1 MKFFLILAL
10 IANFINCD
18 KKKKILVLFFSRP
31 GENYNVGNVDV
42 GNTERF
48 INKMKKILPKSTV
61 YHKIEPVTEYP
72 VPYDEVLKVA
82 REELNEEL
90 RPEIKNPITDL
101 SEYNPIIL
109 GYPIW
114 YSEVPRIVINQM
126 ELIKEEEFKDKDIIL
141 ITTHEGS
148 GFSSTQGRLKLI
160 IKNAKSLIEGKTING
175 CEVDSKTDEIESFAQ
190 SIVKNYYND
199 DDPYNNDL

>member
-1 MKFFLILAL
+1 
-10 IANFINCD
+10 
-18 KKKKILVLFFSRP
+18 
-31 GENYNVGNVDV
+31 
-42 GNTERF
+42 
-48 INKMKKILPKSTV
+48 
-61 YHKIEPVTEYP
+61 
-72 VPYDEVLKVA
+72 
-82 REELNEEL
+82 
-90 RPEIKNPITDL
+90 
-101 SEYNPIIL
+101 
-109 GYPIW
+109 
-114 YSEVPRIVINQM
+114 M